1 MASYP
6 PPIIYEPVFNPE
18 NFPEISGNG
27 SSSTTTGSLL
37 VYPTAQ
43 GQESF
48 PDGLTT
54 ASSMFYTDGAGNVTT
69 LQQNGSD
76 FTVSQGTGLTMTI
89 DTPITYF
96 PNDISCN
103 NRAYFQYGGYVSG
116 GSASGSVLNL
126 VADEIDI
133 VASTLLL
140 NALQINSYSSMSQDA
155 SGNIVMKDS
164 CFVGVD
170 VSAGGSLYFSS
181 ATPYINL
188 PATSDWLNF
197 NSNIQCT
204 GNTVSAAVVVATS
217 SMTSVTA
224 TAGDSSTTVA
234 TTAFVQNAL
243 SGSSGNPVGTVLLW
257 GGNTTAP
264 SGYLFCDG
272 TAYSQTGTYANLYAV
287 IGDTYDLGST
297 ASGYFAVPN
306 FHNGTSGS

>member
-1 MASYP
+1 M
-6 PPIIYEPVFNPE
+6 
-18 NFPEISGNG
+18 
-27 SSSTTTGSLL
+27 
-37 VYPTAQ
+37 
-43 GQESF
+43 
-48 PDGLTT
+48 
-54 ASSMFYTDGAGNVTT
+54 
-69 LQQNGSD
+69 
-76 FTVSQGTGLTMTI
+76 
-89 DTPITYF
+89 
-96 PNDISCN
+96 
-103 NRAYFQYGGYVSG
+103 
-116 GSASGSVLNL
+116 NL

-140 NALQINSYSSMSQDA
+140 NALPINSYSSMSQDA
-155 SGNIVMKDS
+155 SSNIVMKDS